1 MQAIILAGGFGTRLQ
16 SVIHDI
22 PKPMASVQG
31 KPFLSYLL
39 DQLNHFGFTKVVLS
53 VGYKYEVI
61 QQFYGS
67 AYRNLELV
75 YAVEKEPLGTGGA
88 IWNAIQYTQDE
99 AVLVMNGDSV
109 FLCDIN
115 KLLEYHIKQKAM
127 LTMALKESENFE
139 RYGTVV
145 LNQENR
151 IVGFKE
157 KQFVNKGI
165 LNSGIYIINRT
176 IINNFDVEKNF
187 SFEKEILEKGKDK
200 LFFVGKVFKSYF
212 IDIGIPEDFF
222 KANQYLAERTAI
234 FDEKFFENIT
244 SEWTLFLDRDGV
256 INKQVVGDYA
266 RNWGQFEFL
275 PNVLDALKI
284 LAQKFSKIIV
294 VTNQQCVAKGL
305 VEKSTI
311 EHIHQKMKE
320 EIEKQNGRIDAVF
333 FAPNLSSEN
342 HIDRKPNIGMLLQA
356 KYMFPNI
363 DLIKSI
369 MVGDSE
375 IDLQFAKKAGIK
387 SVFVGNKEHATIPDV
402 AFEDLHDFA
411 QHLCS

>member
-61 QQFYGS
+61 QEFYGS
-67 AYRNLELV
+67 AYKNLELV
-75 YAVEKEPLGTGGA
+75 YAVENEPLGTGGA
-88 IWNAIQYTQDE
+88 IWNAFQYTQDE
-99 AVLVMNGDSV
+99 TVLVMNGDSV
-109 FLCDIN
+109 FLCDIT
-115 KLLEYHIKQKAM
+115 KLLENHMKQKAM

-151 IVGFKE
+151 IIGFKE
-157 KQFVNKGI
+157 KQFLNKGI
-165 LNSGIYIINRT
+165 LNTGIYIINRT
-176 IINNFDVEKNF
+176 ILNNFDVEKNF
-187 SFEKEILEKGKDK
+187 SFEKEILEKGKDR
-200 LFFVGKVFKSYF
+200 LFFVGKVFNSYF

-234 FDEKFFENIT
+234 FDQKTFKNIT

-256 INKQVVGDYA
+256 INKQLVGDYV
-266 RNWGQFEFL
+266 RNWSQFEFL

-284 LAQKFSKIIV
+284 LAQKFSKIII

-305 VEKSTI
+305 VENSTI
-311 EHIHQKMKE
+311 IDIHQKMKE
-320 EIEKQNGRIDAVF
+320 EIEKHSGRIAAVF
-333 FAPNLSSEN
+333 FAPNLSSQN

-356 KYMFPNI
+356 KNMFPNI
-363 DLIKSI
+363 DLQKSI

-387 SVFVGNKEHATIPDV
+387 SVFVGNKEHVTIPDV
-402 AFEDLHDFA
+402 AFEDLYDFA
-411 QHLCS
+411 QHVCS